1 MSSKLRAD
9 VETIGRFVP
18 CAIQVILG
26 VLFLAGDGRLEDDVV
41 VLGVNDISNIVILG
55 VLFLAGDGWLNVV
68 YLSPMKNGRSL
79 LTGQQEAV

>member
-1 MSSKLRAD
+1 M
-9 VETIGRFVP
+9 
-18 CAIQVILG
+18 
-26 VLFLAGDGRLEDDVV
+26 

-55 VLFLAGDGWLNVV
+55 VLFLVGDGWLNVV